1 MSIHHAFFCNVRAFQ
16 SLCSLHINGI
26 AAVKQQNVGTC
37 RGRKKKSAVP
47 LGCHQD
53 AALLRLSQVEG
64 GSSSRMKASLQ
75 HTRTAS
81 ALAMQP
87 ESGQNV
93 QLEDCSSSLQNT
105 AQRVLSLS
113 ATPPFPPDY
122 ISTYVIHLCS
132 TSSFEEGQNLIVL
145 IGHISLL

>member
-1 MSIHHAFFCNVRAFQ
+1 MPGLKN
-16 SLCSLHINGI
+16 
-26 AAVKQQNVGTC
+26 
-37 RGRKKKSAVP
+37 KSAVP

-113 ATPPFPPDY
+113 ATPPPPFFFTDY